1 VNVSWKIAGSF
12 LFGLILTGVVARPA
26 LAQSAETAPVTL
38 DIGYQY
44 LHASAAGATLSYPG
58 GFDVAVAGTVA
69 GPWSIVGDIG
79 WSRHSNTGLGTNT
92 NTDAFA
98 YGAGLRWSAGNVA
111 HAKLYAQMLVGG
123 ETDAVTYQPTAVNVM
138 LQPGVGVAAPLGR
151 VGVYAQVDYRR
162 VWTSIA
168 QNDVRVV
175 AGVRLPLSR

>member
-1 VNVSWKIAGSF
+1 VNISCKIAGSF
-12 LFGLILTGVVARPA
+12 LFGLILTGAVARPA
-26 LAQSAETAPVTL
+26 AAQSAEASPVTL
-38 DIGYQY
+38 DVGYQY
-44 LHASAAGATLSYPG
+44 LHASAAGASLSYPG

-79 WSRHSNTGLGTNT
+79 WGRHSNAGLGTNT
-92 NTDAFA
+92 DAIA
-98 YGAGLRWSAGNVA
+98 YGAGLRWSGASVA

-123 ETDAVTYQPTAVNVM
+123 ETDAVTYQAAAVNVM

-162 VWTSIA
+162 VWTAPA

-175 AGVRLPLSR
+175 AGIRLPLSR